1 MNGGY
6 PMPGKPFIY
15 NDKKK
20 KKKSL
25 LNFQY
30 VAWFDISGLD
40 KSNFKNEDE
49 QGILNSLVSGK
60 DNERVK

>member
-1 MNGGY
+1 
-6 PMPGKPFIY
+6 MPGKLFIY
-15 NDKKK
+15 KK

-40 KSNFKNEDE
+40 KSSFKNEDE
-49 QGILNSLVSGK
+49 QGMLNSLASGK
-60 DNERVK
+60 DNKRVK